1 MKNGVQNV
9 HLGRSRAEERGMKVR
24 PGLEFASL
32 SDVGCQRENNEDSYA
47 YWEAE
52 DEETFR
58 RLGRLAIVADGMG
71 GCEGGQHAS
80 RIAVETVVNSYSKAG
95 NGQDAQQ
102 LLTRAFT
109 EANARVQREAL
120 ENPGLHGMGTTL
132 TAFVLTGDHLCYA
145 HIGDSRLYLLRD
157 GKLRLLTHDHSLVAR
172 LVANGVVRPEDA
184 EKHPQRHVLTSAIG
198 VSDEIQPDVPAGFL
212 RIIQGD
218 VLLLCTDGM
227 WGQMSEQEILQIL
240 SCETP
245 QAACRALVALAKEH
259 GGPDNITVQVAR
271 VS

>member
-1 MKNGVQNV
+1 
-9 HLGRSRAEERGMKVR
+9 MKVH
-24 PGLEFASL
+24 PGLEVAGL
-32 SDVGCQRENNEDSYA
+32 SDVGCQRENNEDCYA

-52 DEETFR
+52 DEDAFR

-80 RIAVETVVNSYSKAG
+80 RIAVETVVDSYSRAG
-95 NGQDAQQ
+95 KGEDVQQ
-102 LLTRAFT
+102 LLIQAFT
-109 EANARVQREAL
+109 QANARVQHEAM

-132 TAFVLTGDHLCYA
+132 TAFVLAGDHLHYA
-145 HIGDSRLYLLRD
+145 HVGDSRLYLLRD
-157 GKLRLLTHDHSLVAR
+157 AKLRVLTHDHSLVAR

-184 EKHPQRHVLTSAIG
+184 ENHPQKHVLTAAIG
-198 VSDEIQPDVPAGFL
+198 VSDEIAPDVPADSL
-212 RIIQGD
+212 RIARGD

-227 WGQMSEQEILQIL
+227 WGQMSGQEIIQIL
-240 SCETP
+240 SSQTP

>member
-1 MKNGVQNV
+1 MP
-9 HLGRSRAEERGMKVR
+9 LGRGGAEERRMRVR
-24 PGLEFASL
+24 PGLDFASL
-32 SDVGCQRENNEDSYA
+32 SDVGCQRENNEDSCA

-52 DEETFR
+52 DEDTFR

-71 GCEGGQHAS
+71 GCEGGQYAS
-80 RIAVETVVNSYSKAG
+80 RIAVETVVDSYSKAEKG
-95 NGQDAQQ
+95 EDARQ
-102 LLTRAFT
+102 LLIRAFT
-109 EANARVQREAL
+109 EANSRVQREAL

-132 TAFVLTGDHLCYA
+132 TAFFLIGDYLYYA
-145 HIGDSRLYLLRD
+145 HVGDSRLYLVRD

-172 LVANGVVRPEDA
+172 LVADGVVRPEDA
-184 EKHPQRHVLTSAIG
+184 ENHPQKHVLTAAVG
-198 VSDEIQPDVPAGFL
+198 VSDDIVPDVPADSVRIL
-212 RIIQGD
+212 RGD

-240 SCETP
+240 SSETP